1 MEALKTNKA
10 LKAQIEDMKIE
21 REEANNTLENIQG
34 QLDAANAQLV
44 EKDETIA
51 TLTVQKE
58 EAIATLTAQKEAA
71 VEAQENTAAQLQDV
85 STDLEKTQAE
95 LAESE
100 ESTNAKAVELAAS
113 AGHQAK
119 VILEDSTKSNTD
131 LHAEY
136 RKLQQSNPAEASAF
150 WQENKAALLAG

>member
-21 REEANNTLENIQG
+21 REEANNTIENIQG

-44 EKDETIA
+44 EKDE
-51 TLTVQKE
+51 
-58 EAIATLTAQKEAA
+58 AIATLTAQKEEA
-71 VEAQENTAAQLQDV
+71 VEAQENTAAQLQEV
-85 STDLEKTQAE
+85 SADLEKTQE
-95 LAESE
+95 DLVESE

-119 VILEDSTKSNTD
+119 GR
-131 LHAEY
+131 A
-136 RKLQQSNPAEASAF
+136 
-150 WQENKAALLAG
+150 

>member
-44 EKDETIA
+44 EKDE
-51 TLTVQKE
+51 
-58 EAIATLTAQKEAA
+58 AIATLTAQKEDA
-71 VEAQENTAAQLQDV
+71 VEAQENTAAQLQEV
-85 STDLEKTQAE
+85 SADLEKTQE
-95 LAESE
+95 DLVESE

-119 VILEDSTKSNTD
+119 VVLEDNTKSNTD

>member
-21 REEANNTLENIQG
+21 REEANNTLENVQA
-34 QLDAANAQLV
+34 QLDAANAQLI
-44 EKDETIA
+44 EKD
-51 TLTVQKE
+51 
-58 EAIATLTAQKEAA
+58 EAIATLTAQKEGA

-85 STDLEKTQAE
+85 SADLEKTQAD

-119 VILEDSTKSNTD
+119 VVLEDNTKSNTD

>member
-51 TLTVQKE
+51 TLT
-58 EAIATLTAQKEAA
+58 AQKEGA

-119 VILEDSTKSNTD
+119 VVLEDSTKSNTD

>member
-51 TLTVQKE
+51 TLT
-58 EAIATLTAQKEAA
+58 AQKEGA

-95 LAESE
+95 PAESE

-119 VILEDSTKSNTD
+119 VVLEDSTKSNTD

>member
-1 MEALKTNKA
+1 M
-10 LKAQIEDMKIE
+10 
-21 REEANNTLENIQG
+21 
-34 QLDAANAQLV
+34 
-44 EKDETIA
+44 
-51 TLTVQKE
+51 
-58 EAIATLTAQKEAA
+58 
-71 VEAQENTAAQLQDV
+71 
-85 STDLEKTQAE
+85 
-95 LAESE
+95 ESE

-119 VILEDSTKSNTD
+119 VVLEDNTKSNTD

>member
-21 REEANNTLENIQG
+21 REEANNTLENVQA
-34 QLDAANAQLV
+34 QLDAANAQLI
-44 EKDETIA
+44 EKD
-51 TLTVQKE
+51 
-58 EAIATLTAQKEAA
+58 EAIATLTAQKEGA

-85 STDLEKTQAE
+85 SADLEKTQEE

-119 VILEDSTKSNTD
+119 VVLEDNAKSNTD

>member
-21 REEANNTLENIQG
+21 REEANNTLENVQA
-34 QLDAANAQLV
+34 QLDAASAQLI
-44 EKDETIA
+44 EKD
-51 TLTVQKE
+51 
-58 EAIATLTAQKEAA
+58 EAIATLTAQKEGA

-85 STDLEKTQAE
+85 SADLEKTQAE

-119 VILEDSTKSNTD
+119 VVLEDNAKSNTD